1 MLELVFL
8 KVLMLIRQVCQ
19 KYVLFLTFGMIYI
32 KGFVMLCDISKI
44 AVLTIDGVDY
54 CSTIFRI
61 CLSETINLL
70 KNDDLIEKGRLL
82 WDIKTFCVQYKRW
95 MSKYLCLMMM
105 KPKNKTTSHYSRDPI
120 GISSINIDKVLI
132 SNKILSGKHKGFK
145 YFFGDE
151 GDDKVK

>member
-70 KNDDLIEKGRLL
+70 KNADLIEKGRLL
-82 WDIKTFCVQYKRW
+82 
-95 MSKYLCLMMM
+95 
-105 KPKNKTTSHYSRDPI
+105 
-120 GISSINIDKVLI
+120 
-132 SNKILSGKHKGFK
+132 
-145 YFFGDE
+145 
-151 GDDKVK
+151 

>member
-32 KGFVMLCDISKI
+32 KGFVMLCDINKI

-70 KNDDLIEKGRLL
+70 KNADLIEKGRLL
-82 WDIKTFCVQYKRW
+82 WDIKTFCVKYKRW
-95 MSKYLCLMMM
+95 MSKCLCLMMM

-145 YFFGDE
+145 YFFGYE
-151 GDDKVK
+151 GDDKDK

>member
-32 KGFVMLCDISKI
+32 KGFVMLCDINKI
-44 AVLTIDGVDY
+44 AVLTIDSVDY

-70 KNDDLIEKGRLL
+70 KNADLIEKGRLL
-82 WDIKTFCVQYKRW
+82 
-95 MSKYLCLMMM
+95 
-105 KPKNKTTSHYSRDPI
+105 
-120 GISSINIDKVLI
+120 
-132 SNKILSGKHKGFK
+132 
-145 YFFGDE
+145 
-151 GDDKVK
+151 